1 MIQLNIKTICTA
13 LLLVGSVGMAFATEA
28 DEEGQADNLR
38 SLGPCPTD
46 FISMPLYPEARF
58 CQIFSDIPPASLT
71 YHADTD
77 IDHVRSFYL
86 QLMGEA
92 QSEDM
97 LAGRVLLQY
106 QNGNQIIV
114 ISRDGEGSQVDI
126 LVK

>member
-1 MIQLNIKTICTA
+1 MFSLNIKTICPA
-13 LLLVGSVGMAFATEA
+13 LLLVASGSMAFAAE
-28 DEEGQADNLR
+28 EEGQVDTLI
-38 SLGPCPTD
+38 SLGSCPTD
-46 FISMPLYPEARF
+46 FISMPIYPEARF
-58 CQIFSDIPPASLT
+58 CQVFSNVPPASLS

-77 IDHVRSFYL
+77 IDHVRAFYL

-106 QNGNQIIV
+106 QNGTQIIV
-114 ISRDGEGSQVDI
+114 ISHDGEGTQVDI